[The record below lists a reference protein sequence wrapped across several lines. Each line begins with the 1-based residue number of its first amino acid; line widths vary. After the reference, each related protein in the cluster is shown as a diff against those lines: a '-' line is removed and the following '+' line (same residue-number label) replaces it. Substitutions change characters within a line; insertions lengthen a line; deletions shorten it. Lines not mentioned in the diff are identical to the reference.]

1 MCMCS
6 HQWKKTSH
14 LLSLEGK
21 TNICC
26 FFTVHDFGLEME
38 RKREKVFFSSP
49 DILFVGP
56 FPFFLLHIR
65 LTTFTISSYSFFFSF
80 GSCLTMHLIIN
91 IILIQ
96 MMMIILFHFF
106 CFDEITIYH
115 HHLHW
120 IYYLLAT
127 STSVI
132 GTFIQNSADND
143 DNVKFHV
150 FFYFIIVNG
159 VDIYYYSFC
168 TPVFFH
174 SINFLFFFLYFTF
187 SFGCRKTFCK
197 HMMWWWR
204 WWWWWKTLFFL
215 LVPQRC
221 QYCFVMFLFISF

>member
-106 CFDEITIYH
+106 
-115 HHLHW
+115 
-120 IYYLLAT
+120 
-127 STSVI
+127 
-132 GTFIQNSADND
+132 
-143 DNVKFHV
+143 
-150 FFYFIIVNG
+150 
-159 VDIYYYSFC
+159 
-168 TPVFFH
+168 
-174 SINFLFFFLYFTF
+174 LF
-187 SFGCRKTFCK
+187 
-197 HMMWWWR
+197 WWNYN
-204 WWWWWKTLFFL
+204 LSSSSSSL
-215 LVPQRC
+215 NL
-221 QYCFVMFLFISF
+221 LFIGYIHIGDWHIHSK